1 MVFARAL
8 AAVLLAA
15 ILFVTCLFATVAS
28 AQTYPNRPITLLV
41 PFPPGGATDT
51 IARIMQSPL
60 EKALGQT
67 IVVENVGGAGGMIAA
82 ARAARAEPD
91 GYTILIHQVAL
102 AAGVTLDP
110 KLSFDAVKD
119 FAPIGL
125 INTTASTLAGSA
137 SLPPNNLKELLSW
150 AKEPGRTIKIGH
162 AGVGSY
168 GHLSG
173 VLVAQELGM
182 KASQI
187 PYRGAGPAL
196 VDLLS
201 GQIDLTSISAIQSAP
216 FAASGKLKVYAIIG
230 RRRFPGLPDIPTL
243 GELGYK
249 KLDIDFWH
257 MLVAP
262 AATPRPIIE
271 KLNTA
276 LRATL
281 ADATVQKSFADGG
294 MVPYPPEELTPEA
307 AHTLL
312 KNEIKLWHD
321 VINANQIA
329 AQSQ

>member
-8 AAVLLAA
+8 SALLLAA
-15 ILFVTCLFATVAS
+15 ILCVTGAS
-28 AQTYPNRPITLLV
+28 AQTFPNRPITLMV
-41 PFPPGGATDT
+41 PFPPGGATDA
-51 IARIMQSPL
+51 IARILQRPL

-67 IVVENVGGAGGMIAA
+67 IVVENIGGAGGMIAA

-91 GYTILIHQVAL
+91 GYTIMIHQVAL
-102 AAGVTLDP
+102 AAGVTLYP

-125 INTTASTLAGSA
+125 VNTTASTLAGPA
-137 SLPPNNLKELLSW
+137 SLSPNNFEELLRW
-150 AKEPGRTIKIGH
+150 AKEPGRTVKIGH

-173 VLVAQELGM
+173 VLVAQELGW
-182 KASQI
+182 KQTQI

-196 VDLLS
+196 VDLLA
-201 GQIDLTSISAIQSAP
+201 GQIDLTSISAIQAAP

-230 RRRFPGLPDIPTL
+230 RRRFPGMPDVPTL
-243 GELGYK
+243 SELGYK

-262 AATPRPIIE
+262 AATPRPIID
-271 KLNTA
+271 KLNAA
-276 LRATL
+276 LRAAL

-294 MVPYPPEELTPEA
+294 MFPFPPGEETPEA
-307 AHTLL
+307 AHALL
-312 KNEIKLWHD
+312 KNEIKLWND
-321 VINANQIA
+321 VINANQIS

>member
-8 AAVLLAA
+8 SALLLAA
-15 ILFVTCLFATVAS
+15 ILFATGAS
-28 AQTYPNRPITLLV
+28 AQTFPNRPITLIV
-41 PFPPGGATDT
+41 PFPPGGATDA
-51 IARIMQSPL
+51 IARIIQSPL

-67 IVVENVGGAGGMIAA
+67 IVVENVGGAAGMIAA
-82 ARAARAEPD
+82 ARVARAEPD

-102 AAGVTLDP
+102 AAGVTLYP

-125 INTTASTLAGSA
+125 VNTTASTVAGPA
-137 SLPPNNLKELLSW
+137 SLPPNNFVELLRW
-150 AKEPGRTIKIGH
+150 AKEPGRTVKIGH

-173 VLVAQELGM
+173 VLVAQELGW
-182 KASQI
+182 KHTQI

-201 GQIDLTSISAIQSAP
+201 GQIDLTSISAIQAAP

-230 RRRFPGLPDIPTL
+230 RRRFPGMPDVPTL
-243 GELGYK
+243 SELGYK

-271 KLNTA
+271 KLNAA
-276 LRATL
+276 LRETL
-281 ADATVQKSFADGG
+281 ADAAVQKRFAEGG
-294 MVPYPPEELTPEA
+294 MFPFPPGEETPEA

-312 KNEIKLWHD
+312 KNEIKLWND
-321 VINANQIA
+321 VINANQIT